1 MDMFKRRYQISF
13 TVYYSKETL
22 RIKKEVYYLEYRD
35 LPFFP
40 WRKVP
45 GSEFNTYEEV
55 YSWAEKE
62 LGVSPDYNHY
72 GKEETC

>member
-1 MDMFKRRYQISF
+1 MRKYRILF

-40 WRKVP
+40 WRKIP
-45 GSEFNTYEEV
+45 GPEFGTYEEV
-55 YSWAEKE
+55 YNWAKKE
-62 LGVSPDYNHY
+62 FGVSPSYNHY
-72 GKEETC
+72 GKEEAY